1 MLLAI
6 FRIFLVLFFLN
17 IAAVYGQVPD
27 NVASVELSA
36 SSFPIERPFTISVI
50 IPNSENRVTVPF
62 PDIPGFVKTGVTTSM
77 SPSEVSGKTI
87 TNQII
92 TQTYQALAP
101 GRFRIPPFSIEINGE
116 TVHSVGTVLVVQPSA
131 KSSVPLSTT
140 LASVA
145 TTSSDAAFL
154 DIRTAKSSVYTGEG
168 LALTVSFFV
177 ADNYPYVL
185 DFKGLDKQIQT
196 ILKKIRPANSW
207 EESQPITELKPIPVL
222 IKGKKYRE
230 IQLYQSIF
238 FPLSNQSVQI
248 PSVAI
253 QLTRTRPVIGPPT
266 AQLERVLFTSKPLTI
281 KVKALP
287 PHPLRGRVSVGS
299 FRLEEAL
306 ERQGIQIGQS
316 VRYAFTITGE
326 GNIATIPAPT
336 LLGETQELDIF
347 PPEEKHAI
355 SHFGNQIT
363 GHKTFS
369 YFIVPRQNGQVSLA
383 NHFQWIYFDPK
394 TARYDTLRSKVRLQV
409 GSQNTQEGSQPAILA
424 DDANVR
430 SETAQVASEDRSFY
444 AGITAMDSTRQ
455 PISISVLIRAIAN
468 VLIIIMLLG
477 MVFVF
482 FKKQHTGR

>member
-6 FRIFLVLFFLN
+6 FRIFFVLFFLN
-17 IAAVYGQVPD
+17 ILTVYGQVPD

-36 SSFPIERPFTISVI
+36 STFPIERPFTISVVI
-50 IPNSENRVTVPF
+50 SNSENRVTIPF
-62 PDIPGFVKTGVTTSM
+62 PDIPGFVKTGITTSM
-77 SPSEVSGKTI
+77 SPSEVNGKTI

-101 GRFRIPPFSIEINGE
+101 GRFRVPPFSLEINGE
-116 TVHSVGTVLVVQPSA
+116 TIHSAGAVLVVQPSA
-131 KSSVPLSTT
+131 KSSAPLNTS
-140 LASVA
+140 LATVN

-154 DIRTAKSSVYTGEG
+154 DIRTSRASVYTGEG
-168 LALTVSFFV
+168 LALTLSFFV

-185 DFKGLDKQIQT
+185 DFKGLDKQVQAIS
-196 ILKKIRPANSW
+196 KKIRPANSW
-207 EESQPITELKPIPVL
+207 EESQPITELKPVPVL

-230 IQLYQSIF
+230 IQLFQSIF

-248 PSVAI
+248 PSVAV
-253 QLTRTRPVIGPPT
+253 QLTRTRPVIGPPS
-266 AQLERVLFTSKPLTI
+266 AQVERVLFASKPLTI

-287 PHPLRGRVSVGS
+287 NHPLRGRVSVGS
-299 FRLEEAL
+299 FRLEEEL
-306 ERQGIQIGQS
+306 ERQGIRTGQS
-316 VRYAFTITGE
+316 VRYVFTITGE
-326 GNIATIPAPT
+326 GNIATIPAPA
-336 LLGETQELDIF
+336 LVSENNELDIF

-363 GHKTFS
+363 GRKTFS

-394 TARYDTLRSKVRLQV
+394 TARYDTLRPKVRLQV
-409 GSQNTQEGSQPAILA
+409 GSKNTQDGSQPVILS
-424 DDANVR
+424 DAASVS
-430 SETAQVASEDRSFY
+430 SETAQVASTDRSFY

-455 PISISVLIRAIAN
+455 PIRISVLIRAIAN
-468 VLIIIMLLG
+468 VLIVIMLVG

>member
-1 MLLAI
+1 
-6 FRIFLVLFFLN
+6 
-17 IAAVYGQVPD
+17 
-27 NVASVELSA
+27 
-36 SSFPIERPFTISVI
+36 
-50 IPNSENRVTVPF
+50 
-62 PDIPGFVKTGVTTSM
+62 M
-77 SPSEVSGKTI
+77 SPSEVNGKTI

-92 TQTYQALAP
+92 TQTYKALAP
-101 GRFRIPPFSIEINGE
+101 GRFRVPPFSIEINGE
-116 TVHSVGTVLVVQPSA
+116 TVHSVGTVLVVQPSE
-131 KSSVPLSTT
+131 KSSAPLSTSLT
-140 LASVA
+140 SIT

-154 DIRTAKSSVYTGEG
+154 DVRTSKATVYTGEG
-168 LALTVSFFV
+168 LALTLSFFV

-185 DFKGLDKQIQT
+185 DFKGLDKQLQT
-196 ILKKIRPANSW
+196 ITKKIRPANSW
-207 EESQPITELKPIPVL
+207 EESQPISELKPIPVL

-253 QLTRTRPVIGPPT
+253 QLTRTRPVIGPPS
-266 AQLERVLFTSKPLTI
+266 AQVERVLFTSKPLTI

-287 PHPLRGRVSVGS
+287 PHLLRGRVSVGS
-299 FRLEEAL
+299 FRLEEEL
-306 ERQGIQIGQS
+306 ERQGIRTGQS
-316 VRYAFTITGE
+316 VRYVFTITGE

-336 LLGETQELDIF
+336 LISQTSELDIF

-369 YFIVPRQNGQVSLA
+369 YFIVPQQNGQISLA

-394 TARYDTLRSKVRLQV
+394 TARYDTLRPKVRLQV
-409 GSQNTQEGSQPAILA
+409 GSKSAQDGNQPAILA
-424 DDANVR
+424 EGANVS
-430 SETAQVASEDRSFY
+430 SETAQAVSTDRSLY

-468 VLIIIMLLG
+468 VLIVIMLLG

-482 FKKQHTGR
+482 FKKQHTGRS